1 MANANLKGVISP
13 EISFVN
19 QLPNGTQMKLDTKC
33 SYNVKYSKELNCQ
46 GELSVEVTAKEHPDK
61 FFIKVKTLGVFS
73 YKEGADKDLLHVET
87 FKTLFPYVRALVSTV
102 TANAGIPPIV
112 LPEIDIEGQSI
123 YRIEKGLL

>member
-19 QLPNGTQMKLDTKC
+19 QLPNGTQMKLDTKF
-33 SYNVKYSKELNCQ
+33 SYNVKYSRELSCQ
-46 GELSVEVTAKEHPDK
+46 GELSVEVTAKENPDK

-73 YKEGADKDLLHVET
+73 YKEGSDKDLLHVET
-87 FKTLFPYVRALVSTV
+87 FKSLFPYVRALVSTV
-102 TANAGIPPIV
+102 TANAGIPPII